1 MQKVV
6 KLNNTVAQAVEK
18 AANDTNMSVEE
29 FVNGLIEYSFDN
41 GLAVLQMARVEELL
55 TREILPRIM
64 NVEVNQLATRHQLMN
79 LHADIS
85 DGAERAI
92 AIANEANNIAYETV
106 FGESDENK

>member
-1 MQKVV
+1 MEI
-6 KLNNTVAQAVEK
+6 KLSKEVSVAVAK
-18 AANDTNMSVEE
+18 AARDNNMSENE

-41 GLAVLQMARVEELL
+41 GLAVLQMARVEEML

-64 NVEVNQLATRHQLMN
+64 NVEMNQYATRHQIMN

-92 AIANEANNIAYETV
+92 AIAEEANDIGYKTV
-106 FGESDENK
+106 FEKDEE